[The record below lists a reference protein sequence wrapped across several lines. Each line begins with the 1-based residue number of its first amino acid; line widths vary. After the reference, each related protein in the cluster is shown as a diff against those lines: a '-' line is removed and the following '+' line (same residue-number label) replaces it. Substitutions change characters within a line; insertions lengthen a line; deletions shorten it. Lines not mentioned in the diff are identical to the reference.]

1 MFTSTSAS
9 FPPLASWPPAPKDL
23 ALQLRDSLFQ
33 AYFVRAIEEAVTD
46 PVDRAVM
53 LARYALL
60 GPAKGEPATLQQL
73 ADGYSVS
80 REWIKQRLSRA
91 WNRIRTKATY
101 QARKAPPP
109 SDPACLWLL
118 HHLG

>member
-1 MFTSTSAS
+1 VRQL
-9 FPPLASWPPAPKDL
+9 PDPLF
-23 ALQLRDSLFQ
+23 R

-60 GPAKGEPATLQQL
+60 DPARGEPATLQQL

-80 REWIKQRLSRA
+80 RERIKQRLSRT
-91 WNRIRTKATY
+91 WNRMRTKATH

-109 SDPACLWLL
+109 SDPACLWLM
-118 HHLG
+118 HHLV